1 MLRLFVFLVASIG
14 ATAAAVAADDLPRR
28 KSGLWALS
36 VIPPGASVPMT
47 MQQCVDEK
55 TDDINASMAQQS
67 KCKSQMKRD
76 GNRIVFDSTC
86 KLAPAGSK
94 PGVGATTSTTRGVFV
109 GDFKTS
115 YTHESTTTFDPPKAG
130 MKEGVTKGAAQW
142 TGPCKAGMKAGDV
155 VMSNGM
161 KFNVNDYKAAGKK

>member
-1 MLRLFVFLVASIG
+1 MLRLFVLIVVSIG
-14 ATAAAVAADDLPRR
+14 VSTPAVGADDLPRR

-55 TDDINASMAQQS
+55 TDQVSATMTQPGKGCTSHT
-67 KCKSQMKRD
+67 KRD
-76 GNRIVFDSTC
+76 GNRIVFDSIC
-86 KLAPAGSK
+86 K
-94 PGVGATTSTTRGVFV
+94 VGATTSTTRGVFV
-109 GDFKTS
+109 GDFKSS
-115 YTHESTTTFDPPKAG
+115 YTHETTTTFNPPKAG

-142 TGPCKAGMKAGDV
+142 TGPCTAGMKAGDI

-161 KFNVNDYKAAGKK
+161 KFNVNDYKAAGRK

>member
-1 MLRLFVFLVASIG
+1 MLRLFGLFVLVVVSIG
-14 ATAAAVAADDLPRR
+14 ASVAADDLPRR
-28 KSGLWALS
+28 KSGLWAMS
-36 VIPPGASVPMT
+36 VMPPGASVPLT

-55 TDDINASMAQQS
+55 TDDVSATMAQQS
-67 KCKSQMKRD
+67 KQACKSQTKRD

-86 KLAPAGSK
+86 K
-94 PGVGATTSTTRGVFV
+94 VGATTSTTRGVFV
-109 GDFKTS
+109 GDFKSS
-115 YTHESTTTFDPPKAG
+115 YTHETTTTFNPPKAG

-142 TGPCKAGMKAGDV
+142 TGPCTAGMKAGDI